1 MKKLFLLIA
10 SLFLMSAYATTD
22 DPTAITFNAPSPKP
36 ATGHSTGNHAP
47 ARRIFSGYYSSSA
60 GAVAIFFHENLGQ
73 ATITVDGAEGTVAAA
88 SADTAFGE
96 AIVNVP
102 ALTTGTYTVTIT
114 TASGGVYSGY
124 FHVN

>member
-22 DPTAITFNAPSPKP
+22 DPTTIVVQDVKDEPPK
-36 ATGHSTGNHAP
+36 GSHHGNKAP

-60 GAVAIFFHENLGQ
+60 GAVTIFFHENLGQ